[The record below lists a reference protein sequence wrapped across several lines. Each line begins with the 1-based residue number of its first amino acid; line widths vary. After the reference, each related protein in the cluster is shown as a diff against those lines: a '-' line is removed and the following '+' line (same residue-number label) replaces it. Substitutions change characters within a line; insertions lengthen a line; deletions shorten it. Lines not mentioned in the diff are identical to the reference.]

1 LSGRPSRSGQEF
13 RLSGCATPLVA
24 ADVPAGAETIAQPV
38 TVTLR
43 TPPTTVVTILI
54 DAPRGAILARQL
66 FTVRFLTREGA
77 RRALFQSAAVTA
89 LAGMRDH
96 IEARMLSEPGPAP
109 ERAAYREPIGLRF
122 SGRIARA
129 GKLSEG
135 TPVSVE
141 IVNASASGLCIATAS
156 SLTPGDGIEVNGPQ
170 SAAVG
175 AALVEVVR
183 RDFAA
188 PTRFG
193 ARFSEE
199 EPGKGMFE
207 ALVGEARAARAA
219 ARARVA
225 PETPKSP
232 ADVLEELRSRGMA
245 TRRGTNGKPRFD
257 DS

>member
-1 LSGRPSRSGQEF
+1 VSGRPSRSEQEF

-24 ADVPAGAETIAQPV
+24 DDVPAGTETIAQPV

-43 TPPTTVVTILI
+43 TPPTTLASILI

-77 RRALFQSAAVTA
+77 RRALFQSVAVTA

-96 IEARMLSEPGPAP
+96 VEARMLSEPAAAP

-122 SGRIARA
+122 SGQVAR
-129 GKLSEG
+129 GSKLSQG

-141 IVNASASGLCIATAS
+141 IVNASTSGLCIATAS
-156 SLTPGDGIEVNGPQ
+156 SLVLGDGIEVSAPQ

-175 AALVEVVR
+175 GALVEVVR

-193 ARFSEE
+193 ARFAEE
-199 EPGKGMFE
+199 AAGRGMFD
-207 ALVGEARAARAA
+207 ALVGEARTARAA
-219 ARARVA
+219 ARARVQPA
-225 PETPKSP
+225 LPRTP
-232 ADVLEELRSRGMA
+232 ADVLEELRGRGMH
-245 TRRGTNGKPRFD
+245 TRRSGNGKPE
-257 DS
+257 S

>member
-1 LSGRPSRSGQEF
+1 M
-13 RLSGCATPLVA
+13 PLMLE
-24 ADVPAGAETIAQPV
+24 DVPAGTETIAQPV
-38 TVTLR
+38 TVPLR
-43 TPPTTVVTILI
+43 TPPTTLASILI

-66 FTVRFLTREGA
+66 FTVRFLTRDGA
-77 RRALFQSAAVTA
+77 RRALFQSGAVTA

-96 IEARMLSEPGPAP
+96 VEARMLSEPGPAP

-129 GKLSEG
+129 SKLSQG

-156 SLTPGDGIEVNGPQ
+156 SLSPGDGIEVNAPQ

-175 AALVEVVR
+175 GALVEVVR
-183 RDFAA
+183 RDFA
-188 PTRFG
+188 PPPRFG

-199 EPGKGMFE
+199 ESGKGMFD

-245 TRRGTNGKPRFD
+245 TRRNSNGKPRLGD
-257 DS
+257 G